1 MPTRSTAAIEGGDG
15 VKTRGGTLAALT
27 RSVRANWPLKLLLL
41 VGLNG
46 FVSGLYFY
54 NQHHVARPVHE
65 MGLTFLDRAV
75 PFRACFVLLY
85 ESLYLMMPIAPF
97 LMAGRKPLIKY
108 GAGIAMLGAVANFFF
123 HFFPT
128 ACPRPPY
135 EGACAAYNMLVSV
148 EKPLNAC
155 PSLHAAMAVY
165 TALGFEIVF
174 RELGLSR
181 WWRLPVW
188 GWSVA
193 ILYATMATK
202 QHVVFD
208 LAAGSVLG
216 AAAWILMFVLIK
228 EKRTER

>member
-1 MPTRSTAAIEGGDG
+1 LKANGGI
-15 VKTRGGTLAALT
+15 LAELA

-41 VGLNG
+41 VSLNA

-75 PFRACFVLLY
+75 PFRSCFVLLY
-85 ESLYLMMPIAPF
+85 ESLYVMMPIAPF
-97 LMAGRKPLIKY
+97 LMARKRPLLKY
-108 GAGIAMLGAVANFFF
+108 GAGIALLGTVANCFF
-123 HFFPT
+123 HFLPT
-128 ACPRPPY
+128 ACPRPSSEGTCAPY
-135 EGACAAYNMLVSV
+135 KMLVSV
-148 EKPLNAC
+148 ERPLNAC

-188 GWSVA
+188 AWSAA

-202 QHVVFD
+202 QHVVWD
-208 LAAGSVLG
+208 LAAGSALG
-216 AAAWILMFVLIK
+216 AAAWALMFVVIG
-228 EKRTER
+228 ERKR